1 MTELIYEV
9 KDLTKIF
16 ETGFFRTSK
25 IVALNDVTFNVNKG
39 DVLSIVGE
47 SGSGK
52 STLAKILL
60 KLEKPTSGKI
70 LYKGIDLSEIDNRR
84 YWREVQAVFQDPY
97 ASFNPVHKVDH
108 VLKAPLKNYF
118 NHLSERDIYNR
129 IKETLEFVGLRA
141 SETLGKYPHQFSGGQ
156 LQRIMIARAL
166 LVDPEVLIADEPVS
180 MIDASLRIEIL
191 NLLHDINAKRG
202 ITILFITHDL
212 SLASYI
218 SNKILVLYRGEIMEY
233 GDSEEII
240 ENPLHPYTQLL
251 MSSIPQIDRKF
262 NRKLEIELEKIEE
275 INLVGCV
282 FQPRCPYAR
291 DICINTKPKITSVK
305 PNHLVRCHLYGEPG
319 LMVINNDRKS

>member
-1 MTELIYEV
+1 MTELVYEV
-9 KDLTKIF
+9 KNLTKVF
-16 ETGFFRTSK
+16 EAGFFRTSK

-39 DVLSIVGE
+39 DILSIVGE

-70 LYKGIDLSEIDNRR
+70 LYKGVDLSEVDNRR

-97 ASFNPVHKVDH
+97 ASFNPVHRIDRT
-108 VLKAPLKNYF
+108 LKAPLKNYF
-118 NHLSERDIYNR
+118 NHLSERDIYSR
-129 IKETLEFVGLRA
+129 IKEVLEFVGLKPE
-141 SETLGKYPHQFSGGQ
+141 ETLGKYPHQFSGGQ

-191 NLLHDINAKRG
+191 NLLHDINVKRG

-218 SNKILVLYRGEIMEY
+218 SNKILVLYRGEIMEF
-233 GDSEEII
+233 GDSEEVV

-251 MSSIPQIDRKF
+251 MSSIPQVDRRF
-262 NRKLEIELEKIEE
+262 DRKLEIEFEKIEE
-275 INLVGCV
+275 VNLVGCV

-291 DICINTKPKITSVK
+291 SICINTKPKIISVK
-305 PNHLVRCHLYGEPG
+305 PNHSVRCHLYGESQ
-319 LMVINNDRKS
+319 D

>member
-9 KDLTKIF
+9 KNLTKVF

-25 IVALNDVTFNVNKG
+25 IVALNDVTFNVSKG

-70 LYKGIDLSEIDNRR
+70 LYKGGVDLSEIDNRR

-118 NHLSERDIYNR
+118 DHLSERDIYNR

-166 LVDPEVLIADEPVS
+166 LVDPEVLIADEPS
-180 MIDASLRIEIL
+180 
-191 NLLHDINAKRG
+191 
-202 ITILFITHDL
+202 
-212 SLASYI
+212 
-218 SNKILVLYRGEIMEY
+218 
-233 GDSEEII
+233 
-240 ENPLHPYTQLL
+240 P
-251 MSSIPQIDRKF
+251 
-262 NRKLEIELEKIEE
+262 
-275 INLVGCV
+275 
-282 FQPRCPYAR
+282 
-291 DICINTKPKITSVK
+291 
-305 PNHLVRCHLYGEPG
+305 
-319 LMVINNDRKS
+319 

>member
-1 MTELIYEV
+1 
-9 KDLTKIF
+9 
-16 ETGFFRTSK
+16 
-25 IVALNDVTFNVNKG
+25 
-39 DVLSIVGE
+39 
-47 SGSGK
+47 
-52 STLAKILL
+52 
-60 KLEKPTSGKI
+60 
-70 LYKGIDLSEIDNRR
+70 
-84 YWREVQAVFQDPY
+84 
-97 ASFNPVHKVDH
+97 
-108 VLKAPLKNYF
+108 
-118 NHLSERDIYNR
+118 
-129 IKETLEFVGLRA
+129 
-141 SETLGKYPHQFSGGQ
+141 
-156 LQRIMIARAL
+156 
-166 LVDPEVLIADEPVS
+166 